1 MNQAGPQDLESL
13 KAEISGLEAKVAKL
27 RLGRRVLMNLL
38 ELLESRRR
46 AERCELQREI
56 ARLKEENRHLAQLLR
71 EKNRAL
77 TGF

>member
-46 AERCELQREI
+46 AERHELEREL
-56 ARLKEENRHLAQLLR
+56 ARLKEENRKLSQLLR
-71 EKNRAL
+71 EKRRVL
-77 TGF
+77 TGV